1 MSLLRREVRALP
13 LSIDPYQISAR
24 PSFANYSG
32 EIVSEGTALSSTP
45 VLAAVSLLADS
56 IATMPLELSKDISG
70 RWEQL
75 PTPPVFV
82 RPNSEQ
88 LMFEFVHQT
97 VLTLAIHGVAFIY
110 APRKGLL
117 PLEMRN
123 IHPDKVSVFIDE
135 ADGSLLYK
143 VGKDIFSSDV
153 IQQINWMRYPNQ
165 LRGYSPL
172 DLLRNLI
179 GTDISITRFLSAW
192 YGDGGTPSS
201 VIETEAQLTSEQAQ
215 VLRDTWVD
223 THYKRRQPAV
233 LTGGLKWKSIQASA
247 ADMDTMAHRE
257 QLVREVARAY
267 RIPLHLISGTGGD
280 SQTYQNV
287 ESAGIQFVRHTLM
300 PWMRRLEDTFS
311 AMLPAQQ
318 RVRFNAD
325 EFMRADLS
333 TRVRSHQ
340 VQISSGILTPNE
352 ARHIEGREP
361 YEGGDQFIIG
371 IAGAP
376 VAGVAGGD
384 LPTLGTDAKTQN

>member
-1 MSLLRREVRALP
+1 MSLLRKEVRALP

-32 EIVSEGTALSSTP
+32 EIVNEGNALTSTP
-45 VLAAVSLLADS
+45 VLAAVTLLADS
-56 IATMPLELSKDISG
+56 IATMPLELSKDIGG

-88 LMFEFVHQT
+88 MMFEFVHQT
-97 VLTLAIHGVAFIY
+97 VATLAVHGVAFIY

-123 IHPDKVSVFIDE
+123 IHPDKVMVTLDDE
-135 ADGSLLYK
+135 GNVLYK
-143 VGKDIFSSDV
+143 VGKDLFTGDV
-153 IQQINWMRYPNQ
+153 IQQINWLRYPNQ

-172 DLLRNLI
+172 ELLRNLI

-201 VIETEAQLTSEQAQ
+201 VIETETQLTSEQAQ

-300 PWMRRLEDTFS
+300 PWMRRLEDSFS

-318 RVRFNAD
+318 RIRFNAD
-325 EFMRADLS
+325 DMMRADLA

-340 VQISSGILTPNE
+340 VQIASGTLTPNE
-352 ARHIEGREP
+352 ARYIEEREP
-361 YEGGDQFIIG
+361 YVGGDEFVLNLP
-371 IAGAP
+371 GAP
-376 VAGVAGGD
+376 MAGTVDA
-384 LPTLGTDAKTQN
+384 PPLGTDSKTIN

>member
-24 PSFANYSG
+24 PSFGNYSG
-32 EIVSEGTALSSTP
+32 EIVNEGNALSSTP

-56 IATMPLELSKDISG
+56 IATMPLQLSKDVGG
-70 RWEQL
+70 RWELL
-75 PTPPVFV
+75 PTPEVFI
-82 RPNSEQ
+82 RPNSDQ

-97 VLTLAIHGVAFIY
+97 VATLALHGVAYIY

-123 IHPDKVSVFIDE
+123 IHPDKVKLTRDD
-135 ADGSLLYK
+135 DGGTRYI
-143 VGKDIFSSDV
+143 VGKDIFSSDT
-153 IQQINWMRYPNQ
+153 IQEINWMRLPNQ
-165 LRGYSPL
+165 LRGYSPIE
-172 DLLRNLI
+172 LLRNLI
-179 GTDISITRFLSAW
+179 GTDIAISRFLAAW

-201 VIETEAQLTSEQAQ
+201 VIETDMQLTSEQAQ

-247 ADMDTMAHRE
+247 NDMDTMAHRE

-300 PWMRRLEDTFS
+300 PWMRRLEDTFG

-318 RVRFNAD
+318 RIRFDAD
-325 EFMRADLS
+325 EFMRADLT

-340 VQISSGILTPNE
+340 TQISSGILTPNE
-352 ARHIEGREP
+352 ARTIEGREP
-361 YEGGDQFIIG
+361 YDGGDAFVLGLQ
-371 IAGAP
+371 GAP
-376 VAGVAGGD
+376 VAGAD
-384 LPTLGTDAKTQN
+384 NSPFIGTDAVRPV

>member
-1 MSLLRREVRALP
+1 
-13 LSIDPYQISAR
+13 
-24 PSFANYSG
+24 
-32 EIVSEGTALSSTP
+32 
-45 VLAAVSLLADS
+45 
-56 IATMPLELSKDISG
+56 MPLELSKDTGG

-75 PTPPVFV
+75 PTPPVFA

-123 IHPDKVSVFIDE
+123 IHPDKVSVFVDE

-143 VGKDIFSSDV
+143 VGKDIFTSDV

-352 ARHIEGREP
+352 ARHTEGREP

-376 VAGVAGGD
+376 VAGVVGGD